1 MEFAIG
7 IAIGAVIGLLFKN
20 RRHHRP
26 YSTHIESSSQRKLRE
41 SDEIVTV
48 ILPTINHDK

>member
-20 RRHHRP
+20 RRYQRP
-26 YSTHIESSSQRKLRE
+26 YSTHTETSSQRKERE
-41 SDEIVTV
+41 ADEIVTA